1 MPYISCT
8 ICNNNF
14 YAKPSHIEKGWGKY
28 CSKQCQF
35 TGQRT
40 GTIFKCYIC
49 SKPTYKMVKDQIK
62 SKSGKFFCS
71 KSCQTVWRNSYVYR
85 GEKHGNWNGG
95 TASYRKIMLDSKTPL
110 ACKKCGSTDSRT
122 LAVHHKDKNRKNN
135 SISNLMWLCHN
146 CHYLVHHYKDEATG
160 FLVPVA

>member
-1 MPYISCT
+1 
-8 ICNNNF
+8 
-14 YAKPSHIEKGWGKY
+14 
-28 CSKQCQF
+28 
-35 TGQRT
+35 
-40 GTIFKCYIC
+40 
-49 SKPTYKMVKDQIK
+49 
-62 SKSGKFFCS
+62 
-71 KSCQTVWRNSYVYR
+71 
-85 GEKHGNWNGG
+85 
-95 TASYRKIMLDSKTPL
+95 MLDSKTPL